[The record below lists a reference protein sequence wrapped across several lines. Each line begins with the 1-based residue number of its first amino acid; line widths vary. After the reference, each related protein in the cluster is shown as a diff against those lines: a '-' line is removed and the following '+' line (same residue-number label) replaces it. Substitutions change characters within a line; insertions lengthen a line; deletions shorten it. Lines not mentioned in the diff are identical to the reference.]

1 MYRYYKPAAS
11 LDGMASYD
19 SATVAELL
27 SFFANSSCG
36 LEEIGSGELVGG
48 LDEGLWIGG
57 LLSCCT
63 LSSSSRVHNSSLSF
77 SRFFSLV
84 KKEEEEEGAKL
95 KETKTHS
102 NGNITFHK
110 NQFPNVH
117 WYSIITVTSIQ
128 LYNNY
133 RSIAGTKILH
143 T

>member
-1 MYRYYKPAAS
+1 
-11 LDGMASYD
+11 MASYD
-19 SATVAELL
+19 SVTVAVLL

-84 KKEEEEEGAKL
+84 KKKEEEEEEEEEKL
-95 KETKTHS
+95 RETKIHS

-110 NQFPNVH
+110 NEFPNVH
-117 WYSIITVTSIQ
+117 WYSISTVTSI
-128 LYNNY
+128 
-133 RSIAGTKILH
+133 
-143 T
+143 